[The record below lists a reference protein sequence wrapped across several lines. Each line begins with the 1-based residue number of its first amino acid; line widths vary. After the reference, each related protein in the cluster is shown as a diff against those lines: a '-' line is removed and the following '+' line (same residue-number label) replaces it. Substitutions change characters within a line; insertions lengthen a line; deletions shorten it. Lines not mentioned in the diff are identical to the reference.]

1 MAAPETGLLDGRL
14 LPGRIPDEHVESLA
28 TAEENLGKRDRE
40 VKDRGDGDRWDE
52 AAELTE
58 ASSSDGPGG
67 RGHCRAGTC
76 LRRRQQRV
84 KSFVASCYLL
94 LERSLTRIAHDEIH
108 FVGLSTTSD
117 A

>member
-67 RGHCRAGTC
+67 EVTAGRGHACGGD
-76 LRRRQQRV
+76 
-84 KSFVASCYLL
+84 SNGSNLL
-94 LERSLTRIAHDEIH
+94 LQVVA
-108 FVGLSTTSD
+108 FC
-117 A
+117 